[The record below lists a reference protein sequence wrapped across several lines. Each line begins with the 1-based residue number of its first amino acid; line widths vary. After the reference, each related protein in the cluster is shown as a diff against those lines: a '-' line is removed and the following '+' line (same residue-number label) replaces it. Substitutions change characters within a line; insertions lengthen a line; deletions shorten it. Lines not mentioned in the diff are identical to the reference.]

1 MKTLMRLFPEIA
13 ADILSRLPVKSL
25 KRFRCVSKSWCKEI
39 DSLYFI
45 NTHLKRSSQAH
56 THLSL
61 ILRDA
66 TNLCTVDLDS
76 PDFTSIK
83 LKNNP
88 LKSDHCAT
96 EVMGSCNGL
105 LALLNSDF
113 SIALY
118 NPSTREKKMIPVS
131 PLEFPNDLDDSKVS
145 SLFNFYGFGHDPI
158 NEDYKVV
165 RFIHFYG
172 DSPDGF
178 FHCEVKVYSLKSNS
192 WKRIDEYPYD
202 LRFILPPDY
211 HPRCR
216 RGYGVFANS
225 AVHWKAT
232 VVGKGK
238 ENGSDLIVA
247 FDLGAEEFKIIPQPD
262 YSSNEH
268 EMNVG
273 VLGGCLCVFC
283 NKNCKQ
289 VEIWVMKEY
298 GVKES
303 WTHLCTVIAKLQVK
317 EFWLH
322 ARPLA
327 YSKGGDKILLELDN
341 RFFVW
346 YDLRRRK
353 SKIIKIRGAP
363 PIFIAEICVGS
374 LVTLNGGGEGQT
386 SGKDTQEKRKTR
398 KKRDQFLSKGFKLV
412 L

>member
-1 MKTLMRLFPEIA
+1 MVIVLM
-13 ADILSRLPVKSL
+13 
-25 KRFRCVSKSWCKEI
+25 
-39 DSLYFI
+39 
-45 NTHLKRSSQAH
+45 
-56 THLSL
+56 
-61 ILRDA
+61 
-66 TNLCTVDLDS
+66 
-76 PDFTSIK
+76 
-83 LKNNP
+83 
-88 LKSDHCAT
+88 
-96 EVMGSCNGL
+96 
-105 LALLNSDF
+105 
-113 SIALY
+113 
-118 NPSTREKKMIPVS
+118 
-131 PLEFPNDLDDSKVS
+131 
-145 SLFNFYGFGHDPI
+145 
-158 NEDYKVV
+158 
-165 RFIHFYG
+165 
-172 DSPDGF
+172 GF

-192 WKRIDEYPYD
+192 WKRIDDYPYD

-262 YSSNEH
+262 YSSIEH
-268 EMNVG
+268 EINVG

-303 WTHLCTVIAKLQVK
+303 WTHLCTVIAQLQVK
-317 EFWLH
+317 EFWLY

-353 SKIIKIRGAP
+353 SKIIRIRGARP
-363 PIFIAEICVGS
+363 LFIAEICVGS

-398 KKRDQFLSKGFKLV
+398 KKRDRFLSKGFKLV